1 MKRSSLLSSFFAVLF
16 AVSFVTVADAAP
28 SYTGEKPIYPA
39 VYQAIIKGKKAHW
52 SESKAVVVDPN
63 TIVIDHVRIS
73 DGLKLA
79 DFTLKI
85 SLENNVVTYQFSNI
99 MEKLPIG
106 KSSDWSR
113 ADKFSQADREQIFT
127 DYFNT
132 EIPKVME
139 NEALYTKAK
148 EAADKSL
155 GGAPKGG
162 TAGAASGG
170 GGLTL
175 SFALQNPQNY
185 LLYPAVGSAFTGLKG
200 ILGAKTANLRDID
213 CLDNKFTIQD
223 CVAERKAYDMITYQI
238 KIACKDNQLT
248 FEFTNIE
255 PIGSNIMQY
264 SDKELESMPKFDT
277 QKTANQ
283 LKAQI
288 EQSLTNANVYNA
300 AKKAFLENNS
310 FLNRAFVPVTKMLMD
325 EFTATLFKDGE
336 IGMNVSILDVKKN
349 ENAEFKNFT
358 IAISAGLYTESST
371 SGAFA
376 FIMLYTNDAGLA
388 RLKQHEKVTLS
399 GQFIRMEDNL
409 GTKRIIMTK

>member
-1 MKRSSLLSSFFAVLF
+1 MKKISLLSSFFVVLF
-16 AVSFVTVADAAP
+16 AVSFVTVANAAP

-39 VYQAIIKGKKAHW
+39 VYQAIIKGKKTIW
-52 SESKAVVVDPN
+52 SESKATVSDPN
-63 TIVIDHVRIS
+63 IIVIDHVRIS

-79 DFTLKI
+79 DFTLRI

-99 MEKLPIG
+99 MEKLPLG
-106 KSSDWSR
+106 KTSDWAR
-113 ADKFSQADREQIFT
+113 ADKFSQSDREQIFT

-155 GGAPKGG
+155 GVPQKNG
-162 TAGAASGG
+162 TANAAPGGAELNFS
-170 GGLTL
+170 L
-175 SFALQNPQNY
+175 ALQNPQNY
-185 LLYPAVGSAFTGLKG
+185 LLYPAVSAAFTNLKG

-223 CVAERKAYDMITYQI
+223 CVAERKRLDMITYQI
-238 KIACKDNQLT
+238 KIAYNDNQLT
-248 FEFTNIE
+248 VEFTNIE
-255 PIGSNIMQY
+255 DFGSNIMQY
-264 SDKELESMPKFDT
+264 SDKEIESMPRFDT

-288 EQSLTNANVYNA
+288 EQSLANANAYNS
-300 AKKAFLENNS
+300 AKKAFLENNA
-310 FLNRAFVPVTKMLMD
+310 FLKRALVPITKILMD
-325 EFTATLFKDGE
+325 EFTTALFKGGE
-336 IGMNVSILDVKKN
+336 ISMNVSILDVNKN
-349 ENAEFKNFT
+349 EDAEFKKFAT
-358 IAISAGLYTESST
+358 AISAGLYTEPST

-376 FIMLYTNDAGLA
+376 LIMLYTNDASLA
-388 RLKQHEKVTLS
+388 KLKKNENVTLS
-399 GQFIRMEDNL
+399 GQFVRMEDNL

>member
-1 MKRSSLLSSFFAVLF
+1 MVLF
-16 AVSFVTVADAAP
+16 AVSFVTAANAAP

-39 VYQAIIKGKKAHW
+39 VYQAIIKGKKSIW
-52 SESKAVVVDPN
+52 SESKTTVPDPN
-63 TIVIDHVRIS
+63 IIVIDHVRVS

-99 MEKLPIG
+99 TEKIPLG
-106 KSSDWSR
+106 KASDW
-113 ADKFSQADREQIFT
+113 APVDKFLQSGREEMFT

-155 GGAPKGG
+155 GGSPKSG
-162 TAGAASGG
+162 TANTATGSSD
-170 GGLTL
+170 LNFSL
-175 SFALQNPQNY
+175 ALQNPQNY
-185 LLYPAVGSAFTGLKG
+185 LLYPAVGAAFTNLKG

-213 CLDNKFTIQD
+213 CLDNKFTIRD
-223 CVAERKAYDMITYQI
+223 CVAERKAFDMITYQI

-248 FEFTNIE
+248 VEFTNIE
-255 PIGSNIMQY
+255 SIGSNIMQY
-264 SDKELESMPKFDT
+264 SDKELESMSKFDT
-277 QKTANQ
+277 QKIANQ

-288 EQSLTNANVYNA
+288 EQSLADANVYNS
-300 AKKAFLENNS
+300 AKKAFLGNNA

-325 EFTATLFKDGE
+325 EFTAALFKDGE
-336 IGMNVSILDVKKN
+336 IGINVSILDVKKN
-349 ENAEFKNFT
+349 ENAEFKKFA
-358 IAISAGLYTESST
+358 IAISAGLYTEAST

-388 RLKQHEKVTLS
+388 RLKQREDVTLS
-399 GQFIRMEDNL
+399 GQFVRMEDNL